1 MLGIFSSQLTNFLGR
16 KHFIFLL
23 FFIAT
28 SACIILALTQ
38 NALLSIF
45 AVVFLKVAVS
55 LFEPLQL
62 QIQNETVVSTNR
74 ATMLSINAVFLEG
87 IGVVTNV
94 LFGRISDI
102 HLSYAMLLGAIFCLI
117 GGFLVRKFLAS

>member
-62 QIQNETVVSTNR
+62 QIQNETVVSTSR
-74 ATMLSINAVFLEG
+74 ATMLSINAVLLEG
-87 IGVVTNV
+87 IGVVTNI

-102 HLSYAMLLGAIFCLI
+102 HLSYAMLLGAVFCLI
-117 GGFLVRKFLAS
+117 SGFLVRKFLAN